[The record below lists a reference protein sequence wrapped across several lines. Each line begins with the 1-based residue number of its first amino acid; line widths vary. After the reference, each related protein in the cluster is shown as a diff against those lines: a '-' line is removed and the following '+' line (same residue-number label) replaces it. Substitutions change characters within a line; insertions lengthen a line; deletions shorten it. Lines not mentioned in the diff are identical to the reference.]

1 MDKVSEITVKDVAEY
16 INLDML
22 DDADYKLL
30 STYLTT
36 AKSYVKN
43 YTGVKDLDEIPEFV
57 IVVLI
62 LCSDMYDNRALITE
76 KYTTVNP
83 TVKTILNMHSRNLL

>member
-1 MDKVSEITVKDVAEY
+1 MDRVSEITIKDVAEY

-30 STYLTT
+30 GAYLTA

-43 YTGVKDLDEIPEFV
+43 YTGVEDLDEISEFV

-62 LCSDMYDNRALITE
+62 LCSDMYDNRAFVNE
-76 KYTTVNP
+76 KNTTVNP
-83 TVKTILNMHSRNLL
+83 TVKTILDMHSRNLL

>member
-1 MDKVSEITVKDVAEY
+1 MDKVSEITVKDVSEY
-16 INLDML
+16 INLDVL

-30 STYLTT
+30 SAYLTT

-43 YTGVKDLDEIPEFV
+43 YTGVEDLDEIPEFV
-57 IVVLI
+57 IVVFI
-62 LCSDMYDNRALITE
+62 LCSDMYDNRALISE
-76 KYTTVNP
+76 KNTTVNP

>member
-1 MDKVSEITVKDVAEY
+1 MDRVSEITVKNVADY
-16 INLDML
+16 INLDIV
-22 DDADYKLL
+22 DNADYELL

-43 YTGVKDLDEIPEFV
+43 YTGVEDLDEIPEFV